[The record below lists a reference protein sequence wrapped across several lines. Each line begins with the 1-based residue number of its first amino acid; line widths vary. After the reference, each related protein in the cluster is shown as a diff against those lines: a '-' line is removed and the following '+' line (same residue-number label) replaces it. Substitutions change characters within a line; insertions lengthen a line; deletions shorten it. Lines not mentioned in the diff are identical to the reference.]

1 MPPAET
7 SPFPET
13 VRVDLRQLALVI
25 GRAVNFIGTDG
36 EDHGFRTAYIAS
48 RCAKELGWPAKRR
61 DFIFIAGVIQNCGLP
76 TNADAIASGDGTV
89 AEPDWGRC
97 VRGHEYTNHLSLLR
111 PYANAIRYHCT
122 PWSDLKS
129 LPVPQPDRD
138 AAALINLAGFADRLF
153 AGIGIGT
160 GIGDGRAADM
170 AETVRSALR
179 EEANIRF
186 NPAQVQALTAVL
198 ADPVFWRS
206 LRGPELQNL
215 CVNMGKDGDFIQTVS
230 REEIRKLAVFLAR
243 LVDGKS
249 SFTYEHSERV
259 ALICEELGAEMGFDR
274 RGQQELHTAGLLH
287 DLGYVDAPTAAVLKD
302 GALNAEEFSIIKQHV
317 AKTRRMLERCFPGTR
332 FPEWAANH
340 HERLDGGG
348 YPNHLSASE
357 IDMGS
362 RIVAIADIFQALG
375 QARPYRGRKS
385 AEDVIRIMRAMVHDG
400 QLDGAVFDRLAAR
413 RDYFHDLAAV

>member
-7 SPFPET
+7 SPFPDT

-25 GRAVNFIGTDG
+25 GRAVNFIGADG
-36 EDHGFRTAYIAS
+36 DDHGFRTAYIAM

-61 DFIFIAGVIQNCGLP
+61 DFSFIAGVIHNCGLP
-76 TNADAIASGDGTV
+76 TNADAIASGDGTA

-97 VRGHEYTNHLSLLR
+97 VRGHEYTKHVSLLR
-111 PYANAIRYHCT
+111 PFANVIRYHCT
-122 PWSDLKS
+122 PWPALKS
-129 LPVPQPDRD
+129 LPIPQPDRD
-138 AAALINLAGFADRLF
+138 AAALINLAGYADRLI
-153 AGIGIGT
+153 AGMGIGT
-160 GIGDGRAADM
+160 GVADGALAEM
-170 AETVRSALR
+170 AETIGSALR
-179 EEANIRF
+179 EEAGSRF
-186 NPAQVQALTAVL
+186 NPAHVEAFIPVL

-206 LRGPELQNL
+206 LRGQELQNL
-215 CVNMGKDGDFIQTVS
+215 CANMGKDTDFLHAVG
-230 REEIRKLAVFLAR
+230 REEVRKLAVFLAR

-274 RGQQELHTAGLLH
+274 RGQQELHAAGLLH
-287 DLGYVDAPTAAVLKD
+287 DLGYIDAPTAAVMKD

-317 AKTRRMLERCFPGTR
+317 AKTRPMLERCFPGTR

-357 IDMGS
+357 IDTGS

-385 AEDVIRIMRAMVHDG
+385 AEDVIRIMRAMVNDG
-400 QLDGAVFDRLAAR
+400 QLDGAIFDRLAAR
-413 RDYFHDLAAV
+413 RDYYYDLAAV